1 MPNLSPDKP
10 GIVKRVDTLET
21 QVGRLEAVRDDM
33 MGNVERT
40 QYLHAL
46 RHAVGGADP
55 LSPLDINAADRA
67 HSHAY
72 TDITNIQDMLN
83 AFSGLDL
90 HALAAALAPLIK
102 PYIGGTA
109 RKVGEYG
116 AWKMNYN
123 PEYNPFTLGGF
134 TPGKRLFIVGLSNQ
148 GDVKRTKFG
157 VGIMVNVFPSIG
169 GIWTGAGRKYPKA
182 FRGAYNR
189 ADSMTFN
196 PAESAHQWVISQFDA
211 VVAAGSGMAP
221 AKDSWQV
228 RLANDGSSLLLHSSV
243 IRVLCGRGDDD
254 YDDYPLLE
262 FWEY

>member
-1 MPNLSPDKP
+1 MPNISPDKP

-33 MGNVERT
+33 LGNVERT
-40 QYLHAL
+40 QYLHAP
-46 RHAVGGADP
+46 RHAAGGDDP
-55 LSPLDINAADRA
+55 LSPRDINAADRA

-72 TDITNIQDMLN
+72 TDITNVQAMPNAFPGFDLN
-83 AFSGLDL
+83 A
-90 HALAAALAPLIK
+90 LASALAPLIK

-123 PEYNPFTLGGF
+123 IEYNPFTLGGF

-148 GDVKRTKFG
+148 GDVKRTEFG
-157 VGIMVNVFPSIG
+157 VAIRVNIFPSIG
-169 GIWTGAGRKYPKA
+169 GIWGGMGNKYPKV
-182 FRGAYNR
+182 FRDAYNR

-221 AKDSWQV
+221 ALDSW
-228 RLANDGSSLLLHSSV
+228 GISLSPGESLPLHSSV
-243 IRVLCGRGDDD
+243 IRVLCGVTGG
-254 YDDYPLLE
+254 DDYPLLE